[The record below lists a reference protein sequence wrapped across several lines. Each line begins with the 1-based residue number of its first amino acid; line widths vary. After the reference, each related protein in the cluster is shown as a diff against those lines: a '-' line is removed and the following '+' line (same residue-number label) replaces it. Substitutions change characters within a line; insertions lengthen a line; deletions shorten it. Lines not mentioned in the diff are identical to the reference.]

1 MQPIKEDTKMLIV
14 LPVPPSQHAL
24 ERFGCYR
31 IEPVDFTF
39 REYAEGDSFDLDGQL
54 SFCSLPE
61 LII

>member
-1 MQPIKEDTKMLIV
+1 MLVV
-14 LPVPPSQHAL
+14 LLVPPSQHAL
-24 ERFGCYR
+24 ERFGCYRYR

>member
-1 MQPIKEDTKMLIV
+1 MLVV